1 MLVRTMQNPALI
13 AAAIL
18 APLTIPSVADAL
30 DCPTPQPQ
38 AQPGVIQETAEDI
51 AAFSFVFANGGL
63 ETQVPK
69 AIAVVRKRYPNA
81 QSAEVANYLITA
93 YCPAVQ
99 KLPNLTEAEKTA
111 RMKAFADRV
120 LRFLY

>member
-1 MLVRTMQNPALI
+1 MLVRTIQNPALI

-18 APLTIPSVADAL
+18 APLTIPAAADAL
-30 DCPTPQPQ
+30 DCPNPQRW

-51 AAFSFVFANGGL
+51 AAFSSIFADGAL
-63 ETQVPK
+63 DAVPK

-81 QSAEVANYLITA
+81 QSAEIANYLITA

-99 KLPNLTEAEKTA
+99 KLPHLNEAEKTA